1 MSRPVRES
9 SARQQPIDHM
19 SAASPSSHFEK
30 LVEKVALELA
40 FAAPGADTGLLPINS
55 FLLELEEAV
64 TKTPPPEP
72 ISVAIRNAREWLDH
86 LIETTVLFDQEVLKK
101 LGEWHDWMSRA
112 IDQWDRRQPLPSLP
126 PAWKVAMPPN
136 ATVAP
141 SVSPPKSDSNKAAP
155 ASAPAAEEPSIT
167 INLETDSELL
177 REFVGEGFEHLQNI
191 EQGVLVLE
199 DRPTDAETLNSIF
212 RAFHTFKGGA
222 GFLNLAAIKELAHE
236 SESLLDAARQHRLQV
251 TSQVIDII
259 LAAGDALKQFM
270 TEINA
275 RQAGQNPGQPIVVPT
290 LALRARIRAALN
302 PSPVVVPAASVSGP
316 GGASVLA
323 SPEIQVESASK
334 ARQESRPTS
343 PAVPTQAAVPAEE
356 PSITVNLDTDRELLR
371 EFVAEGLGHLQN
383 IEQGVLVL
391 ETRPTDAETLNS
403 IFRAF
408 HTCKGGAGFLN
419 LGAIKELAHES
430 ESLLDAA
437 RQHRLQVSS
446 EIINLI
452 LAAADALKQFMVE
465 LTARQAGKDAGQ
477 PIVVPTL
484 GVRARLRAAIPG
496 ASASAPVQKSVPT
509 PIPPPPVAAPP
520 PAPIVA
526 APVPTESPSP
536 VVARSAVPPA
546 KATSAERPKAAAP
559 ANSGAAGFIK
569 VDTLKLDGLIDQVGE
584 LMIAQSMVVQDPG
597 VRDLPS
603 QQLTRNLAQ
612 LRRITNEL
620 QRTSMSLR
628 MVPIR
633 GAFQK
638 MIRLVRD
645 TAALQK
651 KQVQLVLNGE
661 DTEMDRNIVEE
672 IADPLIHMIRNSVD
686 HGIELP
692 ADRVAKGKKP
702 EGTIHLRAFHKGGS
716 IVIQI
721 EDDGAGLN
729 KDRIVAKA
737 LEKGMI
743 KPGEQLSESA
753 IFHLIFAPGF
763 STAQKVTEISGRGVG
778 MDVVQRNIE
787 KLRGKVEIGS
797 VLGQGSTFTIYL
809 PLTLA
814 IIDGLIVCT
823 GNQRYILPTLAVRE
837 SFRPKPSMISTLY
850 ERGEMVNVRGRLT
863 PLLRLYQLFNTRPK
877 TTDPASAIVIVLE
890 SGQDTR
896 CLMVDELLGKQEVV
910 INSLGESFK
919 GNRALAGAAILGDGR
934 VGLILDVDSLVKI
947 KTVPTAMAA

>member
-1 MSRPVRES
+1 MSLPRDDDPETN
-9 SARQQPIDHM
+9 M
-19 SAASPSSHFEK
+19 SAAPPSSRFEK
-30 LVEKVALELA
+30 LVEKIALELA

-55 FLLELEEAV
+55 FLLELEEAA
-64 TKTPPPEP
+64 TTTPSPEP
-72 ISVAIRNAREWLDH
+72 ISTAIRHAHAWLNR
-86 LIETTVLFDQEVLKK
+86 LINTAVLFDQETLKQ
-101 LGEWHDWMSRA
+101 LGEWHGWMSRA
-112 IDQWDRRQPLPSLP
+112 IGQWDQNQPLPPLP
-126 PAWKVAMPPN
+126 PAWKVASVGLSGSPLPDS
-136 ATVAP
+136 AP
-141 SVSPPKSDSNKAAP
+141 S
-155 ASAPAAEEPSIT
+155 AEEPSIT
-167 INLETDSELL
+167 INLDTDSELL

-236 SESLLDAARQHRLQV
+236 AESLLDAARQHRLQV
-251 TSQVIDII
+251 TSQIIDTI
-259 LAAGDALKQFM
+259 LAAADALKQFM
-270 TEINA
+270 TELNA
-275 RQAGQNPGQPIVVPT
+275 RQAGKNPGQPIVVPT

-302 PSPVVVPAASVSGP
+302 APVAAAAASAP
-316 GGASVLA
+316 GRAELPLR
-323 SPEIQVESASK
+323 PEIVAAQQ
-334 ARQESRPTS
+334 RRPTD
-343 PAVPTQAAVPAEE
+343 AVLAEE
-356 PSITVNLDTDRELLR
+356 PSITINLDTDSELLR
-371 EFVAEGLGHLQN
+371 EFVAEGLEHLQN
-383 IEQGVLVL
+383 IEQGVLIL

-408 HTCKGGAGFLN
+408 HTFKGGAGFLN
-419 LGAIKELAHES
+419 LAAIKELAHES

-437 RQHRLQVSS
+437 RQHRLQVTS

-465 LTARQAGKDAGQ
+465 LTAQQAGKGAGE

-484 GVRARLRAAIPG
+484 NVRSRLRAATPG
-496 ASASAPVQKSVPT
+496 SSAA
-509 PIPPPPVAAPP
+509 IPPGRAELPLRPDIGAAQQRRPTDAAAPP
-520 PAPIVA
+520 PAPLPPIA
-526 APVPTESPSP
+526 SSPP
-536 VVARSAVPPA
+536 VVARAAVPPA
-546 KATSAERPKAAAP
+546 KATPAERPKAPAP
-559 ANSGAAGFIK
+559 AGSGAAGFIK
-569 VDTLKLDGLIDQVGE
+569 VDTIKLDGLIDQVGE

-597 VRDLPS
+597 VRDLQS

-651 KQVQLVLNGE
+651 KQVQLLLNGE

-692 ADRVAKGKKP
+692 ADRVAKGKRP

-743 KPGEQLSESA
+743 KPGEQISESE
-753 IFHLIFAPGF
+753 IFNLIFAPGF

-814 IIDGLIVCT
+814 IIDGLIVST
-823 GNQRYILPTLAVRE
+823 GSQRYILPTLSVRE

-877 TTDPASAIVIVLE
+877 TTDPSSAIVIVLE

-896 CLMVDELLGKQEVV
+896 CLMVDELIGKQEVV
-910 INSLGESFK
+910 IKSLGESFK
-919 GNRALAGAAILGDGR
+919 ANRALAGAAILGDGR

-947 KTVPTAMAA
+947 RTMAPAMAA